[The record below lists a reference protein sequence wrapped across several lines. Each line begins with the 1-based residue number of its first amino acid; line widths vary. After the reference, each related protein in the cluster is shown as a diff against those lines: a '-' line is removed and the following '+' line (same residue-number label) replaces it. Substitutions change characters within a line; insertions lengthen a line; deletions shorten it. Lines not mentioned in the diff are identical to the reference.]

1 MKDKKEINRKLSVI
15 FAWVILALVLFPT
28 LGSVLSFC
36 LGYTLRLKC
45 GIGYAVL
52 TAAMSVGAVILYP
65 GLEANSKPKY
75 LGVLFAALMPL
86 SAISAS
92 FCLIR
97 YHDIPSAVGMLI
109 CAGCCCRMTVGYFGT
124 KAVTVVSTVL
134 ASVLLAVGGF
144 IGITALL
151 FAENTVVKTVDSPNG
166 TYYAQV
172 IDSDQGALGGDTL
185 VYVYENRK
193 LDAGLFD
200 ITKRPKRVYLGEW
213 GAFKNMDIYWENE
226 DCIVINSHRHSVG
239 LSTAS

>member
-1 MKDKKEINRKLSVI
+1 MEDKKELNRKLLVI
-15 FAWVILALVLFPT
+15 FAWVILALVLFLP
-28 LGSVLSFC
+28 LGSVLAFC
-36 LGYTLRLKC
+36 LGYTLDLKC

-52 TAAMSVGAVILYP
+52 TAAISVGTVILYP

-97 YHDIPSAVGMLI
+97 YRDIPSAVGMLI

-124 KAVTVVSTVL
+124 RAVTVVSTVL

-144 IGITALL
+144 IGILALIWG
-151 FAENTVVKTVDSPNG
+151 ENTVVKAVDSPSG
-166 TYYAQV
+166 AYYARV
-172 IDSDQGALGGDTL
+172 VDADQGALGGNTL
-185 VYVYENRK
+185 VYVYDSRK

-200 ITKRPKRVYLGEW
+200 ITKRPTRVYLGEW
-213 GAFKNMDIYWENE
+213 GAFKNMDIYWESDE
-226 DCIVINSHRHSVG
+226 CLIINSRRYPLDQSAV
-239 LSTAS
+239 S